1 MKRNGERD
9 KFIGSIKISSALEI
23 LVLLPKIKEK
33 TIVTITKNS
42 RNGNDKSKGKLTK
55 NKQEHSFIQRYA
67 HVCYV
72 RVSYMYISKKMIP
85 LFYNYPIYVP
95 IFTRGTD
102 NSKKKKPI
110 QKEKKKK
117 ESRRDLLTHICQHWF
132 IASFGP

>member
-1 MKRNGERD
+1 
-9 KFIGSIKISSALEI
+9 
-23 LVLLPKIKEK
+23 
-33 TIVTITKNS
+33 
-42 RNGNDKSKGKLTK
+42 
-55 NKQEHSFIQRYA
+55 
-67 HVCYV
+67 
-72 RVSYMYISKKMIP
+72 MIP

-117 ESRRDLLTHICQHWF
+117 KESRRDLLTHICQHWF